1 MTGERVNSRC
11 PACGGQLTGGEATIP
26 YVLDGGTVV
35 VIKNVPAEICGDCN
49 EAFTT
54 GAVTDQVTHILRQLK
69 ELDSE
74 VSIVS
79 YAEQQ
84 LA

>member
-1 MTGERVNSRC
+1 MTGELVNSRC
-11 PACGGQLTGGEATIP
+11 PVCGGQLTSGEATIP

-35 VIKNVPAEICGDCN
+35 VIKNVPAEICRDCN

-54 GAVTDQVTHILRQLK
+54 GFVTDQVTHILQQLK

-74 VSIVS
+74 VSVVS
-79 YAEQQ
+79 YAEHQPV
-84 LA
+84 